1 MRIPIKT
8 LFVLAAFTAISIAAN
23 YWVLQKLVFP
33 SFVDLEM
40 AEARENIDRV
50 QRAIVRDLEHISSTV
65 QDWAHW
71 DDTYNYAVGE
81 NPDYEAANLSIDSF
95 GVFNV
100 NVVYIYG
107 PDGKIVYSGV
117 YDFDEWVEVEPEN
130 FLFDRLRADHPII
143 AHADT
148 ESVIQGFVA
157 TSQGPL
163 LFVSRPILNNDSE
176 GPIHGTFV
184 MGRFVTDAV
193 IAGFSEQTR
202 VALRSWYLENDA
214 PQNADRQVL
223 DKLIAGDDAAI
234 LGSPS
239 ETVLPAYGLLKD
251 TDGKPVI
258 LLRADT
264 PRNVTAVGKE
274 TLAVAMFGMLIAGI
288 LLLAILALVMG
299 RMITGPIVSL
309 TAQMLR
315 IGRSSDLSLRSGLGR
330 SDEIGA
336 LAHEFDAMLDK
347 LEATGNQLVE
357 QSYHAGLAEM
367 ASGLLHNLRN
377 QVTPMMLQIERLR
390 NDLRA
395 KTASKDK
402 LSQAWSEISQEDTAA
417 ARREKLLAYLKQSTD
432 QLLSGQEIAER
443 ELDNIAQEIGQVE
456 ELLGHQDELSH
467 APSTIVTIDLGE
479 AINRAINLMPV
490 GPRKSIT
497 FDVAENIG
505 RANPVLAERF
515 ALTSVFQNLL
525 INAAEAIAVK
535 GEAQGRITISM
546 VEVEDRRGRRMV
558 ITVADNGC
566 GIASNRL
573 IEVFQRG
580 VTSKVDGKGGLGLH
594 WCANALAG
602 FSGEIG
608 AASDGPGQG
617 ARFNI
622 SLPLALSDGV
632 AA

>member
-1 MRIPIKT
+1 MQIRIKT
-8 LFVLAAFTAISIAAN
+8 LFILAAFTAISIGAN
-23 YWVLQKLVFP
+23 YLVLQKLVFP

-40 AEARENIDRV
+40 ADARENIDRV
-50 QRAIVRDLEHISSTV
+50 QRAIERDLEHIASTV
-65 QDWAHW
+65 EDWASW

-81 NPDYEAANLSIDSF
+81 NPGYQENNLYIDAF
-95 GVFNV
+95 GVLDV
-100 NVVYIYG
+100 NVVYIYD
-107 PDGKIVYSGV
+107 PDGKIIYGGV

-130 FLFDRLRADHPII
+130 FLFDRLGADHPIV

-148 ESVIQGFVA
+148 ESVVQGIVA

-163 LFVSRPILNNDSE
+163 LFVSRPILNNENE
-176 GPIHGTFV
+176 GPIHGAFV

-202 VALRSWYLENDA
+202 VALQSWYLESDA
-214 PQNADRQVL
+214 LQNADRQAL
-223 DKLIAGDDAAI
+223 DQLVAGNDNAI
-234 LGSPS
+234 LGTPS
-239 ETVLPAYGLLKD
+239 ETVLPAYSLLKD
-251 TDGKPVI
+251 AKGKPVM

-264 PRNVTAVGKE
+264 PKNVTAVGRE
-274 TLAVAMFGMLIAGI
+274 TLGVAMFGMLAAGI

-315 IGRSSDLSLRSGLGR
+315 IGRSSDLSLRSGLSR
-330 SDEIGA
+330 SDEIGT
-336 LAHEFDAMLDK
+336 LAHEFDTMLDK
-347 LEATGNQLVE
+347 LEGTRNQLVE
-357 QSYHAGLAEM
+357 QSYHSGIAEM

-377 QVTPMMLQIERLR
+377 QVSPMMLQIERLR
-390 NDLRA
+390 GDLRA

-402 LSQAWSEISQEDTAA
+402 LSQAWSEINREDTAA
-417 ARREKLLAYLKQSTD
+417 ERREKLLAYLKHSTD
-432 QLLSGQEIAER
+432 HLLSGQEIADR

-456 ELLGHQDELSH
+456 ELLGQQDEISH
-467 APSTIVTIDLGE
+467 APSTIVTIDLCE
-479 AINRAINLMPV
+479 VINRAINLMPV

-497 FDVAENIG
+497 FDVAEDIG

-525 INAAEAIAVK
+525 VNAAEAIAVQ
-535 GEAQGRITISM
+535 GEAQGRITISA
-546 VEVEDRRGRRMV
+546 VEVEDPRGRRMV
-558 ITVADNGC
+558 ISIADNGC
-566 GIASNRL
+566 GIASDRL

-580 VTSKVDGKGGLGLH
+580 FTSKAEGKGGLGLH

-602 FSGEIG
+602 FSGEIR
-608 AASDGPGQG
+608 AVSDGPGQG
-617 ARFNI
+617 ARFSI
-622 SLPLALSDGV
+622 ALPLAQSDGV